1 VRLHGSHTA
10 HAIQL
15 KEKKS
20 IWTAF
25 WEKRNY
31 RMANKLVT
39 VSDYILKS
47 SMFAFGKPHVCVE
60 RIYNS
65 YNDALFKPGDP
76 AVRDYRCILYPGK
89 FHERKGV
96 FELFRILKQVF
107 EKDTNVHFIF
117 VGHHSKANQRTLLE
131 LIPENH
137 HHRIQFIPAVP
148 QHELLPLYQK
158 AGIVM
163 IPSRVEAFGLTAI
176 EAMAC
181 GAATIMSDVSAAR
194 EIIDDDVNG
203 ILINP
208 LDTEGSARRL
218 LNLLKEPELLRK
230 IGDAATLKVKN
241 KFAGSKLMAE
251 NMACYL
257 ETAG

>member
-1 VRLHGSHTA
+1 
-10 HAIQL
+10 
-15 KEKKS
+15 
-20 IWTAF
+20 
-25 WEKRNY
+25 
-31 RMANKLVT
+31 
-39 VSDYILKS
+39 
-47 SMFAFGKPHVCVE
+47 
-60 RIYNS
+60 
-65 YNDALFKPGDP
+65 LFKPGDP
-76 AVRDYRCILYPGK
+76 AMRDYRCILYPGK

-107 EKDTNVHFIF
+107 EKDASAYFIF
-117 VGHHSKANQRTLLE
+117 VGHHSKSNQQTLLDF
-131 LIPENH
+131 IPESH

-148 QHELLPLYQK
+148 QQELLPLYQK
-158 AGIVM
+158 AGIVI

-194 EIIDDDVNG
+194 EIIDNDLNG

-208 LDTEGSARRL
+208 LNTEESAHRI
-218 LNLLKEPELLRK
+218 LNLLKDPDLLKK
-230 IGDAATLKVKN
+230 IGDAATLKVRK
-241 KFAGSKLMAE
+241 KFAGSQLMVE